1 MNKVITKN
9 ISEVKNHPVNE
20 QIYTMSMSVEDLK
33 ESIQTH
39 GQLTPITINSEGI
52 IISGHRRVK
61 ALSELGHET
70 VEAIAK
76 EYASKEDE
84 VMEIIAF
91 NNQRKKTYTECINE
105 ITTYKE
111 MWGKKQ
117 GERTDL
123 IEGNEEEEKITTR
136 KRIAIAL
143 GMSEGNIQSLEA
155 INTNAPHLIP
165 FISSGEYSIH
175 GAFEET
181 KKIMKKI
188 AEENGIEPK
197 VRNPKT
203 LENKEA
209 EEMVQIYTY
218 HCKDCGRKFNEQ
230 K

>member
-1 MNKVITKN
+1 MNKIITKN

-20 QIYTMSMSVEDLK
+20 RIYTMSMSVEDLK

-39 GQLTPITINSEGI
+39 GQLTAITINSEGI

-61 ALSELGHET
+61 ALSELGHQT
-70 VEAIAK
+70 VEAIVK
-76 EYASKEDE
+76 DYDSKEDE

-123 IEGNEEEEKITTR
+123 SEENEEEEKITTR
-136 KRIAIAL
+136 KRISIAL
-143 GMSEGNIQSLEA
+143 GISEGNIQNLEA
-155 INTNAPHLIP
+155 INMNAPHLIP
-165 FISSGEYSIH
+165 FITSGEYSIH
-175 GAFEET
+175 SALEET
-181 KKIMKKI
+181 KKIMKKV
-188 AEENGIEPK
+188 AEENGVEPK
-197 VRNPKT
+197 KRNPKA

-209 EEMVQIYTY
+209 EEVIPIYTH
-218 HCKDCGRKFNEQ
+218 HCDICGRDFNEQ

>member
-1 MNKVITKN
+1 MNKIITKN

-70 VEAIAK
+70 VETFVK
-76 EYASKEDE
+76 DYASKEDE

-105 ITTYKE
+105 ITTYKQ

-117 GERTDL
+117 GERTDFR
-123 IEGNEEEEKITTR
+123 R
-136 KRIAIAL
+136 KR
-143 GMSEGNIQSLEA
+143 
-155 INTNAPHLIP
+155 
-165 FISSGEYSIH
+165 
-175 GAFEET
+175 
-181 KKIMKKI
+181 
-188 AEENGIEPK
+188 
-197 VRNPKT
+197 RR
-203 LENKEA
+203 
-209 EEMVQIYTY
+209 
-218 HCKDCGRKFNEQ
+218 RKNNHA
-230 K
+230 